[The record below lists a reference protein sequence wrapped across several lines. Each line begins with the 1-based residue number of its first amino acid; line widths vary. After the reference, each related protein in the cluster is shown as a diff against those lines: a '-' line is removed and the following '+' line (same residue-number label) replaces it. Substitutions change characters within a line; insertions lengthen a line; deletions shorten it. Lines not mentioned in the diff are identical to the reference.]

1 MFKRSSPLPRVYP
14 TDDVIQLASNDDK
27 WLQRQLSFLA
37 CIYFEEV
44 LDPEKLYNA
53 LEAVLSSSREW
64 SYLAGR
70 LRLDPK
76 TKGLHVHVPQA
87 FSKQRPAFRYTFRDH
102 SDTPIASSIP
112 SAGFLSS
119 LASLSSSAVTLLPS
133 ESSIAH
139 LFEDK
144 ASPKVLNDWISADMP
159 IVSLHITSFRDSTCI
174 GLKLPHCVADGG
186 ATRLLVAAWAL

>member
-1 MFKRSSPLPRVYP
+1 MQNEASSFKPSNFRPDHIASEIMFKRSSPLPRVYP

-76 TKGLHVHVPQA
+76 VRTN
-87 FSKQRPAFRYTFRDH
+87 
-102 SDTPIASSIP
+102 SS
-112 SAGFLSS
+112 
-119 LASLSSSAVTLLPS
+119 
-133 ESSIAH
+133 
-139 LFEDK
+139 
-144 ASPKVLNDWISADMP
+144 
-159 IVSLHITSFRDSTCI
+159 R
-174 GLKLPHCVADGG
+174 
-186 ATRLLVAAWAL
+186 